1 MKPKANLFLIGAAK
15 SGTTSL
21 AATLA
26 KHPAIAPLPIKEPG
40 HFSTDLRAPLFT
52 TQYNRLLQWDEDT
65 YFKKAPLEERHI
77 GFVESE
83 ANYQKLVDQAV
94 ATYPEHTYLLDASTA
109 YLYSAKAPLELRH
122 YDPDA
127 KIVLILRNPIDRAYS
142 HYTMALKYGL
152 EQEEP
157 LNAFKREAALHPAH
171 WGQDECY
178 LELGQYANQ
187 LQRWLECFPLDQLH
201 IIWYDDFTAN
211 PQKAMDGLMK
221 YLDLPTFVLQQTDQ
235 LNVGA
240 VPKYATLNKWAMRTL
255 SPLREKLPKSL
266 VHWLKKKTQV
276 AAPELDP
283 ETRSF
288 LAEAFTEQIEQL
300 EALTGKDLNHWK

>member
-1 MKPKANLFLIGAAK
+1 MGW
-15 SGTTSL
+15 SRRG
-21 AATLA
+21 
-26 KHPAIAPLPIKEPG
+26 PL
-40 HFSTDLRAPLFT
+40 
-52 TQYNRLLQWDEDT
+52 Q
-65 YFKKAPLEERHI
+65 
-77 GFVESE
+77 
-83 ANYQKLVDQAV
+83 
-94 ATYPEHTYLLDASTA
+94 
-109 YLYSAKAPLELRH
+109 
-122 YDPDA
+122 
-127 KIVLILRNPIDRAYS
+127 
-142 HYTMALKYGL
+142 
-152 EQEEP
+152 
-157 LNAFKREAALHPAH
+157 AFKREAALYPAH

-178 LELGQYANQ
+178 LELGHYAKQ

-221 YLDLPTFVLQQTDQ
+221 YLDLPTFVFQQTDQ

-255 SPLREKLPKSL
+255 GPLREKLPKSL

-300 EALTGKDLNHWK
+300 AALTGKDLNHWK

>member
-1 MKPKANLFLIGAAK
+1 MKSKANLFLIGAAK
-15 SGTTSL
+15 SGTTAL
-21 AATLA
+21 AATLGQR
-26 KHPAIAPLPIKEPG
+26 PAIALLPIKEPG
-40 HFSTDLRAPLFT
+40 HFSTDLRIPVFSSR
-52 TQYNRLLQWDEDT
+52 YNRLLQWDEAV
-65 YFKKAPLEERHI
+65 YFKKTRLEERHI

-83 ANYQKLVDQAV
+83 SNYQKLVDQAITTNPNANYV
-94 ATYPEHTYLLDASTA
+94 LDASTA
-109 YLYSAKAPLELRH
+109 YLYSANAPAQLRH
-122 YDPDA
+122 YAPDA
-127 KIVLILRNPIDRAYS
+127 KIVLILRNPVERAYS
-142 HYTMALKYGL
+142 HYTMALKYGM
-152 EQEEP
+152 EQKEP
-157 LNAFKREAALHPAH
+157 LQAFEREAEFNPAH

-178 LELGQYANQ
+178 LELGQYAKQ
-187 LQRWLECFPLDQLH
+187 LERWLECFPLDQLH
-201 IIWYDDFTAN
+201 IIWYDDFTAD
-211 PQKAMDGLMK
+211 PQKAMNALMK

-300 EALTGKDLNHWK
+300 AALTGKDLNHWK